1 MVNLT
6 FMKGGDGE
14 TVEEYKL
21 NDKDIRKV
29 IYDSFSG
36 GKEET
41 RILEEFPMGDS
52 RADMLLVTKTKLI
65 GLEIKSDRDSFVRLE
80 RQIKDYEKFFDTNY
94 LVVGTYHVEEAL
106 RTVPAHWGIYE
117 VYETEDG
124 SYVMELVRGA
134 SMALKDN
141 TEEKLYLLWRNE
153 LMKIVRDYRLAKGN
167 LQRKDKMISKIVR
180 GLTVPVIQGEICAA
194 LIQREYK

>member
-1 MVNLT
+1 ME
-6 FMKGGDGE
+6 D
-14 TVEEYKL
+14 YKL
-21 NDKDIRKV
+21 NDKDIRRI
-29 IYDSFSG
+29 IYDSFSES
-36 GKEET
+36 KEET

-52 RADMLLVTKTKLI
+52 RADMLLVTRTKLI

-80 RQIKDYEKFFDTNY
+80 RQIRDYEKFFDTNY

-134 SMALKDN
+134 GMALKDN

-153 LMKIVRDYRLAKGN
+153 LMRIVRDYRLAKGN

-180 GLTVPVIQGEICAA
+180 GLTVPVIQSEICSA
-194 LIQREYK
+194 LLHREYK

>member
-1 MVNLT
+1 ME
-6 FMKGGDGE
+6 D
-14 TVEEYKL
+14 YKL
-21 NDKDIRKV
+21 NDKDIRKI
-29 IYDSFSG
+29 IYESFSHS
-36 GKEET
+36 KDEN
-41 RILEEFPMGDS
+41 RIIEEFPMGDS

-117 VYETEDG
+117 VYETEG
-124 SYVMELVRGA
+124 GTYVMELVRGA
-134 SMALKDN
+134 GMALKDN

-153 LMKIVRDYRLAKGN
+153 LMKIVRDYRLSKGN

-180 GLTVPVIQGEICAA
+180 GLTVPVIQNEICSA
-194 LIQREYK
+194 LLNREYRE

>member
-1 MVNLT
+1 MAE
-6 FMKGGDGE
+6 D
-14 TVEEYKL
+14 YKL
-21 NDKDIRKV
+21 NDKDIRNI
-29 IYDSFSG
+29 IYKNFSG
-36 GKEET
+36 KKEDT
-41 RILEEFPMGDS
+41 RVLEEFPMGDS

-134 SMALKDN
+134 SMTLKDN

-167 LQRKDKMISKIVR
+167 LQRKDKMISKITR
-180 GLTVPVIQGEICAA
+180 GLTVPVIQSEVCNA
-194 LIQREYK
+194 LINREYKE

>member
-1 MVNLT
+1 ME
-6 FMKGGDGE
+6 D
-14 TVEEYKL
+14 YKL

-36 GKEET
+36 SRAET

-65 GLEIKSDRDSFVRLE
+65 GLEIKSDRDSFLRLARQVR
-80 RQIKDYEKFFDTNY
+80 DYEKFFDTNY
-94 LVVGTYHVEEAL
+94 LVVGTYHVDEAL

-117 VYETEDG
+117 VYESTNG
-124 SYVMELVRGA
+124 GYVMECVRGA

-153 LMKIVRDYRLAKGN
+153 LMRIVRDYRLAKGN
-167 LQRKDKMISKIVR
+167 LQRKDKMISKITR
-180 GLTVPVIQGEICAA
+180 GLTVPVIQSEICAA
-194 LIQREYK
+194 LLTREYK

>member
-1 MVNLT
+1 ME
-6 FMKGGDGE
+6 D
-14 TVEEYKL
+14 YKL
-21 NDKDIRKV
+21 NDKDIRKI
-29 IYDSFSG
+29 IYDSFSH
-36 GKEET
+36 GKDEN
-41 RILEEFPMGDS
+41 RIIEEFPMGDS

-117 VYETEDG
+117 VYETGDG
-124 SYVMELVRGA
+124 TYAMEVVRSA

-167 LQRKDKMISKIVR
+167 LQRKDKMISKITR
-180 GLTVPVIQGEICAA
+180 GLTVPVIQSEICSA
-194 LIQREYK
+194 LINREYK

>member
-1 MVNLT
+1 M
-6 FMKGGDGE
+6 
-14 TVEEYKL
+14 EEYKL

-36 GKEET
+36 SSEET

-65 GLEIKSDRDSFVRLE
+65 GLEIKSDRDSFERLA
-80 RQIKDYEKFFDTNY
+80 RQIRDYERFFDTNY

-106 RTVPAHWGIYE
+106 RTVPPHWGIYE
-117 VYETEDG
+117 VYENADG
-124 SYVMELVRGA
+124 TYVMECVRGA
-134 SMALKDN
+134 SPALKDN

-153 LMKIVRDYRLAKGN
+153 LMRIVRDYRLAKGN
-167 LQRKDKMISKIVR
+167 LQRKDKMISKIAR
-180 GLTVPVIQGEICAA
+180 GLSQPVIQTEICNA
-194 LIQREYK
+194 LLAREYK

>member
-1 MVNLT
+1 ME
-6 FMKGGDGE
+6 D
-14 TVEEYKL
+14 YKL
-21 NDKDIRKV
+21 NDKDIRKI
-29 IYDSFSG
+29 IYESFSVS
-36 GKEET
+36 KDTT
-41 RILEEFPMGDS
+41 RVLEEFPMGDS

-80 RQIKDYEKFFDTNY
+80 RQIRDYEKFFDTNY

-106 RTVPAHWGIYE
+106 RTVPSHWGIYE

-124 SYVMELVRGA
+124 SYVLELVRGA

-153 LMKIVRDYRLAKGN
+153 LMKIVRDSRLAKGN

-180 GLTVPVIQGEICAA
+180 GLTVPVIQSEVCNA
-194 LIQREYK
+194 LIQREYKEG

>member
-1 MVNLT
+1 ME
-6 FMKGGDGE
+6 D
-14 TVEEYKL
+14 YKL
-21 NDKDIRKV
+21 SDKDVRKI

-36 GKEET
+36 RNEES

-65 GLEIKSDRDSFVRLE
+65 GLEIKSDRDTFVRLE
-80 RQIKDYEKFFDTNY
+80 RQIRDYEKFFDTNY

-117 VYETEDG
+117 VYEAADG
-124 SYVMELVRGA
+124 NYVVELVRGA

-153 LMKIVRDYRLAKGN
+153 LMKIVREYRLAKGN
-167 LQRKDKMISKIVR
+167 LQRKDKMISKITG
-180 GLTVPVIQGEICAA
+180 GLTVPVIQGEICSA
-194 LIQREYK
+194 LLEREYK

>member
-1 MVNLT
+1 ME
-6 FMKGGDGE
+6 D
-14 TVEEYKL
+14 YKL

-36 GKEET
+36 SREET

-65 GLEIKSDRDSFVRLE
+65 GLEIKSDRDSFERLA
-80 RQIKDYEKFFDTNY
+80 RQVKDYEKFFDTNY
-94 LVVGTYHVEEAL
+94 LVVGTCHVEEAM

-117 VYETEDG
+117 VYENSDG
-124 SYVMELVRGA
+124 TYIMECVRSA

-153 LMKIVRDYRLAKGN
+153 LMRIVRDYRLAKGN

-180 GLTVPVIQGEICAA
+180 GLTIPVIQSEICDA
-194 LIQREYK
+194 LLAREYK

>member
-1 MVNLT
+1 ME
-6 FMKGGDGE
+6 D
-14 TVEEYKL
+14 YKL
-21 NDKDIRKV
+21 NDKDIRKI
-29 IYDSFSG
+29 IYDSFSRS
-36 GKEET
+36 KDEN

-80 RQIKDYEKFFDTNY
+80 RQIRDYEKFFDINY

-106 RTVPAHWGIYE
+106 CTVPAHWGIYE
-117 VYETEDG
+117 VYEAENN

-167 LQRKDKMISKIVR
+167 LQRKDKMISRIKR
-180 GLTVPVIQGEICAA
+180 GLTVPVIQSEVCSA

>member
-1 MVNLT
+1 ME
-6 FMKGGDGE
+6 D
-14 TVEEYKL
+14 YKL
-21 NDKDIRKV
+21 NDKDIRKI

-36 GKEET
+36 SREET

-52 RADMLLVTKTKLI
+52 RADILLVTKTKLI
-65 GLEIKSDRDSFVRLE
+65 GLEIKSDRDSFVRLD
-80 RQIKDYEKFFDTNY
+80 RQIKDYERFFDTNY

-117 VYETEDG
+117 VYEAEDDA
-124 SYVMELVRGA
+124 YVMELVRSA
-134 SMALKDN
+134 SVALKDN

-167 LQRKDKMISKIVR
+167 LQRKDKMISKITR
-180 GLTVPVIQGEICAA
+180 GLTVPVIQSEICST
-194 LIQREYK
+194 LLKREYK

>member
-1 MVNLT
+1 MG
-6 FMKGGDGE
+6 GGDGRS
-14 TVEEYKL
+14 VEDYKL

-29 IYDSFSG
+29 IYGSFSAK
-36 GKEET
+36 KEET

-65 GLEIKSDRDSFVRLE
+65 GLEIKSDRDSFERLA
-80 RQIKDYEKFFDTNY
+80 RQVLDYEKFFDTNY

-117 VYETEDG
+117 VYEAADG
-124 SYVMELVRGA
+124 TYVIECVRGA
-134 SMALKDN
+134 SVAVKDN

-153 LMKIVRDYRLAKGN
+153 LMRIVRDYHLAKGN

-180 GLTVPVIQGEICAA
+180 GLTAPVIQTEICDA
-194 LIQREYK
+194 LLRREYQ

>member
-1 MVNLT
+1 MT
-6 FMKGGDGE
+6 
-14 TVEEYKL
+14 EEYRL

-29 IYDSFSG
+29 IYEGFLG
-36 GKEET
+36 KKEET

-80 RQIKDYEKFFDTNY
+80 RQIHDYEKFFDTNY

-106 RTVPAHWGIYE
+106 RTVPGHWGIYE
-117 VYETEDG
+117 VYEAANGT
-124 SYVMELVRGA
+124 YVMELVRGA
-134 SMALKDN
+134 SPALKDN

-153 LMKIVRDYRLAKGN
+153 LMQIVRAYGLAKGN

-180 GLTVPVIQGEICAA
+180 GLSVPVIQSELCSA
-194 LIQREYK
+194 LIHREYK

>member
-1 MVNLT
+1 ME
-6 FMKGGDGE
+6 D
-14 TVEEYKL
+14 YKL

-29 IYDSFSG
+29 IYDSFCDNR
-36 GKEET
+36 EET

-52 RADMLLVTKTKLI
+52 RADMLMVTKTKLI
-65 GLEIKSDRDSFVRLE
+65 GFEIKSDRDSFERLARQVR
-80 RQIKDYEKFFDTNY
+80 DYEKFFDTNY

-117 VYETEDG
+117 VYENADG
-124 SYVMELVRGA
+124 SYVLECVRGA

-153 LMKIVRDYRLAKGN
+153 LMRIVRDYRLAKGN

-180 GLTVPVIQGEICAA
+180 GLTVPVIQSEICAA
-194 LIQREYK
+194 LLTREYK